1 MIFRMSTEPG
11 LSASDEQQF
20 IALCKAYGSVRVTVE
35 RSSAEI
41 SFLIHFHDVTKA
53 ARLRQ
58 ILEA

>member
-20 IALCKAYGSVRVTVE
+20 IALCKAYGSVRTVVE
-35 RSSAEI
+35 RSPSEI
-41 SFLIHFHDVTKA
+41 TFLIHFDDVQKA

-58 ILEA
+58 TLET